1 MLERALKVDLVA
13 SASEDCGAAHWRL
26 RARGPAV
33 GVRLLAIGWALV
45 LGGSLATGPAGAQ
58 ASAGA
63 QSPPGQAFGLLQALD
78 YAGAHYPAVKAALEE
93 KTSADRTVDVARTAY
108 LPQVNLLWQINRA
121 TVNNVTGVLLPQSV
135 IPNISGPVLAETGR
149 SDWNSAAGV
158 LASWRAFDFGERGAR
173 VRAARQSAVAARQ
186 AYELTRLDV
195 GAATVDAYVNV
206 LAADALT
213 RAAQANVDR
222 LHTFGTAVH
231 VLVRN
236 KLRAEVEAEEA
247 DAAEALAQTRLIAAR
262 ANGQVQ
268 RATLSKLLGRPA
280 DQLALAAPELPAHAL
295 DRVGEL
301 GARLED
307 HPAALQDAARVREQ
321 QAQLAA
327 VDRAYAPQL
336 DVLAGAYARGAGRTA
351 SGAFNEGGSGLTP
364 TTDNWAVGLQVTFPL
379 GSLPTVRAQHG
390 AQRAAVDAARDRYD
404 QTLRDL
410 DERQQQARASLAS
423 AEDIARITPTELAAA
438 RKAEEQQRA
447 RFRSGLA
454 TAVDVTVAEAA
465 LAQAESQDAIARLN
479 VWRAL
484 ADYAA
489 ASGDLAPLRAMLAGR

>member
-1 MLERALKVDLVA
+1 VAAAWALALAGSLGPSPA
-13 SASEDCGAAHWRL
+13 SAQ
-26 RARGPAV
+26 
-33 GVRLLAIGWALV
+33 
-45 LGGSLATGPAGAQ
+45 AQ
-58 ASAGA
+58 AGA
-63 QSPPGQAFGLLQALD
+63 QSSTAQALSLLQALD
-78 YAGAHYPAVKAALEE
+78 YADAHYPAVKAALEE

-135 IPNISGPVLAETGR
+135 IPNISGPVLPETGR
-149 SDWNSAAGV
+149 SDWNSGAGV
-158 LASWRAFDFGERGAR
+158 LASWRAFDFGERGAK
-173 VRAARQSAVAARQ
+173 VQAARQSALAARQ

-195 GAATVDAYVNV
+195 GAATIDAYVNV

-213 RAAQANVDR
+213 QAAQANLDR
-222 LHTFGTAVH
+222 LNTFSTAVH

-236 KLRAEVEAEEA
+236 KLRAEVEAEQA

-262 ANGQVQ
+262 TNGQVQ
-268 RATLSKLLGRPA
+268 RATLAKLLGQPA
-280 DQLALAAPELPAHAL
+280 DQLTLAAPDLPADGL
-295 DRVGEL
+295 DRVAAL
-301 GARLED
+301 GARPEE
-307 HPAALQDAARVREQ
+307 HPAARQEAARVREQ

-327 VDRAYAPQL
+327 VDRTYAPQV
-336 DVLAGAYARGAGRTA
+336 DVLAGAYARGAGRSPT
-351 SGAFNEGGSGLTP
+351 GAFGEGSSGLTP
-364 TTDNWAVGLQVTFPL
+364 NTDNWAVGLQVTFPL

-410 DERQQQARASLAS
+410 DERQQQARAELAS
-423 AEDIARITPTELAAA
+423 AQAIAKITPTELAAA

-447 RFRSGLA
+447 RFRAGLA

-465 LAQAESQDAIARLN
+465 LAQAESQDAIAKLN

-484 ADYAA
+484 GDYAA
-489 ASGDLAPLRAMLAGR
+489 ASGDLTPLRAMLAGR